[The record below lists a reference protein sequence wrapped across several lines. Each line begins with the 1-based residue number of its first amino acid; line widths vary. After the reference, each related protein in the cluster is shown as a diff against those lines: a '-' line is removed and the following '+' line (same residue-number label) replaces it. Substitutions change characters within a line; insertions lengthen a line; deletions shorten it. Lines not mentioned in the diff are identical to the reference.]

1 MITYNKGNVNKGIL
15 NHNKIWYNI
24 KRMKDR
30 TWQEINLKNLKQ
42 NFNLICRLAKDKTI
56 IPMIK
61 DNAYGHGSVQIAR
74 TLQNEE
80 RVKAF
85 AVATVA
91 EAEELKDNGIT
102 KDIIIIGHT
111 YKDNFLEAV
120 ENDFILTISTVD
132 QAIQINSIAKKMN
145 KIARIE
151 IAIDSGMG
159 RIGFITNDE
168 SLNSIKKVSSLEN
181 IFIYGVFSHFS
192 VADSDINDIEN
203 VKYTEY
209 QEETFFKFVN
219 KIKSFGINLKDI
231 SLSNS
236 AGILRRKGMDA
247 TSVRPGIILYG
258 ISPSAYFNKLDL
270 KPIMSLKSKIMHIKE
285 ISENTSVSYGRTF
298 VSDKRMK
305 IATVCCGYG
314 DGYPR
319 TASNVAKVIIND
331 EMCDIIG
338 RVTMDMLMVDVTKVN
353 CAIYDEVILIGE
365 SKGHKITLDDL
376 CKATNEFTYEILT
389 RINKR
394 VEQIYIE

>member
-24 KRMKDR
+24 KHMKDR
-30 TWQEINLKNLKQ
+30 TWQEINLKNLKH
-42 NFNLICRLAKDKTI
+42 NYDLVCEYAKDKTI

-61 DNAYGHGSVQIAR
+61 DNAYGHGSVRVAK
-74 TLQNEE
+74 LLEKEE
-80 RVKAF
+80 KVKAF
-85 AVATVA
+85 AVATVT
-91 EAEELKDNGIT
+91 EAKELRDNGIK
-102 KDIIIIGHT
+102 KDIILIGHT
-111 YKDNFLEAV
+111 YKGCFEEAIK
-120 ENDFILTISTVD
+120 NNFILTISTID
-132 QAIQINSIAKKMN
+132 QAILINEIAKKLG
-145 KIARIE
+145 KKARIE
-151 IAIDSGMG
+151 IAIDSGMK
-159 RIGFITNDE
+159 RIGFLISDE
-168 SLNSIKKVSSLEN
+168 SLNSIKKISLLEN
-181 IFIYGVFSHFS
+181 ITIYGAFSHFS
-192 VADSDINDIEN
+192 VADSDINDVDSI
-203 VKYTEY
+203 KYTDN
-209 QEETFFKFVN
+209 QEKTFFEFIN
-219 KIKSFGINLKDI
+219 KIKEQGISLSDI

-236 AGILRRKGMDA
+236 AGILRKRGMEA

-258 ISPSAYFNKLDL
+258 ISPSPYFKGVDL
-270 KPIMSLKSKIMHIKE
+270 RPIMSLKSKIVHIKE
-285 ISENTSVSYGRTF
+285 IPENSPISYGRTF

-338 RVTMDMLMVDVTKVN
+338 RVTMDMLVVDVTNVE
-353 CAIYDEVILIGE
+353 CDIYDEVILIGE

>member
-30 TWQEINLKNLKQ
+30 TWQEINLKNLKH
-42 NFNLICRLAKDKTI
+42 NYDLVCEYAKDKTI

-61 DNAYGHGSVQIAR
+61 DNAYGHGSVRVAK
-74 TLQNEE
+74 LLEKEE
-80 RVKAF
+80 KVKAF
-85 AVATVA
+85 AVATVT
-91 EAEELKDNGIT
+91 EAKELKDNGIT

-181 IFIYGVFSHFS
+181 ISIYGVFSHFS
-192 VADSDINDIEN
+192 VADSDMNDIEN

-209 QEETFFKFVN
+209 QEETFFEFVN
-219 KIKSFGINLKDI
+219 KIKSFGIDLKDI

-285 ISENTSVSYGRTF
+285 IPENTSVSYGRTF

-305 IATVCCGYG
+305 IATVC
-314 DGYPR
+314 
-319 TASNVAKVIIND
+319 
-331 EMCDIIG
+331 
-338 RVTMDMLMVDVTKVN
+338 
-353 CAIYDEVILIGE
+353 
-365 SKGHKITLDDL
+365 
-376 CKATNEFTYEILT
+376 
-389 RINKR
+389 
-394 VEQIYIE
+394 